1 MNYKIFILIF
11 LFMYSCT
18 TNNINKSQKKIVIE
32 TEIYSNKGFAL
43 LFTEDLKKNKIVS
56 KKIDN
61 RALIIYQMNLKKNTK
76 VKITNL
82 LNNKSILATVGAKAE
97 YPAFFNSVLS
107 KRIYEELDSFFWG
120 FLGTIY
126 FQYISFI
133 GFFEVVV
140 HRSIWTLVILII
152 TTTILK
158 KWKLFKIILFDKK
171 KLLILFIS
179 GLLIL
184 GNWTLWIYAVSTD
197 KIIDSSFGYFIFP
210 IISVL
215 LGFLF
220 LNERLNNQRIIS
232 ISLVIISTVY
242 LIFKMTSFP
251 WVGLGVAL
259 LWSTYNLLRK
269 KINVETDIGLLIE
282 SLFILPI
289 ILFILYFIIVTNN
302 NDFNLYN
309 LNLATLIILAGPM
322 TLIPL
327 FLYVKGVELAG
338 LGASGMVF
346 FIVPTGQFLLGF
358 FYFNEPFSTDKFI
371 SFIFIW
377 IAVIIY
383 LRDLYENN

>member
-1 MNYKIFILIF
+1 MKISNFTKGLI
-11 LFMYSCT
+11 ST
-18 TNNINKSQKKIVIE
+18 ST
-32 TEIYSNKGFAL
+32 G
-43 LFTEDLKKNKIVS
+43 
-56 KKIDN
+56 
-61 RALIIYQMNLKKNTK
+61 
-76 VKITNL
+76 
-82 LNNKSILATVGAKAE
+82 
-97 YPAFFNSVLS
+97 
-107 KRIYEELDSFFWG
+107 SFFWG

-133 GFFEVVV
+133 GFWEVVV

-152 TTTILK
+152 TTTLFK
-158 KWKLFKIILFDKK
+158 KWKLFNKIFFDLTKTIILF
-171 KLLILFIS
+171 IT

-210 IISVL
+210 ILSVF

-220 LNERLNNQRIIS
+220 LNEKLNKQRTIS
-232 ISLVIISTVY
+232 ILLVAFSTLY
-242 LIFKMTSFP
+242 LLFNMTSFP
-251 WVGLGVAL
+251 WVGLGVAF

-269 KINVETDIGLLIE
+269 KIIVETDIGLLIE

-289 ILFILYFIIVTNN
+289 ILVILYYIITTNS
-302 NDFNLYN
+302 NDFDIQNLS
-309 LNLATLIILAGPM
+309 LVSLIILAGPM

-338 LGASGMVF
+338 LGPSGMVF

-377 IAVIIY
+377 IAVLIY

>member
-1 MNYKIFILIF
+1 MKISNFTKGLI
-11 LFMYSCT
+11 ST
-18 TNNINKSQKKIVIE
+18 ST
-32 TEIYSNKGFAL
+32 G
-43 LFTEDLKKNKIVS
+43 
-56 KKIDN
+56 
-61 RALIIYQMNLKKNTK
+61 
-76 VKITNL
+76 
-82 LNNKSILATVGAKAE
+82 
-97 YPAFFNSVLS
+97 
-107 KRIYEELDSFFWG
+107 SFFWG
-120 FLGTIY
+120 FIGTIY

-133 GFFEVVV
+133 GFWEVVV
-140 HRSIWTLVILII
+140 HRSIWTLVILLI
-152 TTTILK
+152 TTTLLK
-158 KWKLFKIILFDKK
+158 KWKLFKRILFDLKKVIILFTT
-171 KLLILFIS
+171 

-210 IISVL
+210 ILSVF
-215 LGFLF
+215 LGFVF
-220 LNERLNNQRIIS
+220 LNEKLNKQRIIS
-232 ISLVIISTVY
+232 ILLVAVSTLY
-242 LIFKMTSFP
+242 LLFNMTSLP
-251 WVGLGVAL
+251 WVGLGVAF

-289 ILFILYFIIVTNN
+289 IGIILYYIITTNN
-302 NDFNLYN
+302 NDFDLQNLE
-309 LNLATLIILAGPM
+309 LASLIILAGPM

-338 LGASGMVF
+338 LGPSGMVF

-377 IAVIIY
+377 IAVLIY

>member
-1 MNYKIFILIF
+1 MKISNFTKGLISTS
-11 LFMYSCT
+11 L
-18 TNNINKSQKKIVIE
+18 
-32 TEIYSNKGFAL
+32 G
-43 LFTEDLKKNKIVS
+43 
-56 KKIDN
+56 
-61 RALIIYQMNLKKNTK
+61 
-76 VKITNL
+76 
-82 LNNKSILATVGAKAE
+82 
-97 YPAFFNSVLS
+97 
-107 KRIYEELDSFFWG
+107 SFFWG

-133 GFFEVVV
+133 GFYEVVV

-152 TTTILK
+152 TTTLLK
-158 KWKLFKIILFDKK
+158 KWKLFKKIIFDKK
-171 KLLILFIS
+171 KSLILFIS

-184 GNWTLWIYAVSTD
+184 GNWTLWIYAVSTE

-210 IISVL
+210 IISVF

-220 LNERLNNQRIIS
+220 LNEKLNKQRIIS
-232 ISLVIISTVY
+232 ISLVIISTLY

-251 WVGLGVAL
+251 WVGLGVAF

-302 NDFNLYN
+302 NDFNLNN
-309 LNLATLIILAGPM
+309 LSLASLIILAGPM

-327 FLYVKGVELAG
+327 FLYVKGVELSG
-338 LGASGMVF
+338 LGPSGMVF

-377 IAVIIY
+377 IAVLIY